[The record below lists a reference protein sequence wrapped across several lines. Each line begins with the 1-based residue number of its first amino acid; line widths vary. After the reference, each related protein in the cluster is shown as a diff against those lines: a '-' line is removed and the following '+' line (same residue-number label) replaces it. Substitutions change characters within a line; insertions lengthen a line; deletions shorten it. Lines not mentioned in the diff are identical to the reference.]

1 MIKKFI
7 TSILV
12 VVGIFPSLSMIYLPE
27 TNAEEIVQHEV
38 VVAKNDEKCA
48 ASPESLPNEGVSH
61 ELLFTEEDVAMVA
74 KTLYGECRGCSA
86 EEQAQIVWCILNRVD
101 DPRFPDTISDV
112 ITQPY
117 QFHGYSSGFPV
128 WDSLADVARDVL
140 TRWSYEKQ
148 GIAVE
153 RELAPEY
160 VFFTGNGTQ
169 NIFRTVY

>member
-1 MIKKFI
+1 M
-7 TSILV
+7 SILIALGIISPLPTANPPEVNTEGLVQYEV
-12 VVGIFPSLSMIYLPE
+12 VE
-27 TNAEEIVQHEV
+27 NNAE
-38 VVAKNDEKCA
+38 CA
-48 ASPESLPNEGVSH
+48 VSP
-61 ELLFTEEDVAMVA
+61 ELLFTEEDVVMVA
-74 KTLYGECRGCSA
+74 KTLYGECRGCPV
-86 EEQAQIVWCILNRVD
+86 EEQAQVVWCILNRVD
-101 DPRFPDTISDV
+101 DPRFPDTISGV

-117 QFHGYSSGFPV
+117 QFHGYSSSFPV
-128 WDSLADVARDVL
+128 WDNLADVARDVL

>member
-1 MIKKFI
+1 MKKFI
-7 TSILV
+7 VTILV
-12 VVGIFPSLSMIYLPE
+12 VVGVFPSLSMTYLPE
-27 TNAEEIVQHEV
+27 TQTEEIAQHEV
-38 VVAKNDEKCA
+38 VVAKNDTKSS
-48 ASPESLPNEGVSH
+48 ASPESLPNEAVSP
-61 ELLFTEEDVAMVA
+61 ELLFTEEDVVMVA

-86 EEQAQIVWCILNRVD
+86 KEQAQVVWCILNRVD
-101 DPRFPDTISDV
+101 DPHFPDTIQGV

-117 QFHGYSSGFPV
+117 QFHGYSSSFPV

-148 GIAVE
+148 GITVE

-160 VFFTGNGTQ
+160 VFFTGDGTQ

>member
-1 MIKKFI
+1 MKEFI
-7 TSILV
+7 ISILV
-12 VVGIFPSLSMIYLPE
+12 AVGILSPFYGAESPE
-27 TNAEEIVQHEV
+27 VNTEGLVQYEV
-38 VVAKNDEKCA
+38 VENDTECA
-48 ASPESLPNEGVSH
+48 VSPELF
-61 ELLFTEEDVAMVA
+61 FTEEDVVMVA

-86 EEQAQIVWCILNRVD
+86 EEQAQVAWCILNRVD
-101 DPRFPDTISDV
+101 DPRFPDTISGV

-117 QFHGYSSGFPV
+117 QFHGYSSSFPI
-128 WDSLADVARDVL
+128 WDNLKDVARDVL

-169 NIFRTVY
+169 NIFMTVY

>member
-1 MIKKFI
+1 MKEFI
-7 TSILV
+7 ISILV
-12 VVGIFPSLSMIYLPE
+12 TVGILSPFQNATPPE
-27 TNAEEIVQHEV
+27 VNTEGLVQYEV
-38 VVAKNDEKCA
+38 VENEAECA
-48 ASPESLPNEGVSH
+48 VSPELF
-61 ELLFTEEDVAMVA
+61 FTEEDVVMVA

-86 EEQAQIVWCILNRVD
+86 EEQAQVVWCIVNRVD
-101 DPRFPDTISDV
+101 DPRFPDTISGV

-117 QFHGYSSGFPV
+117 QFHGYSSSFPV